1 MSSRRI
7 TLKESSPSDL
17 NLFLQLRITTTTFT
31 PHQFRSMFK
40 CHMSHMHV
48 ADLVSFG
55 MDHVFCPS
63 FEVFYLD
70 IAKCSQLLNTKKR
83 NIFDTAI
90 TYGCFHIN
98 LVYGKILMKIG
109 EKGSLFFTWLWD
121 VRFNVYTRACLLN
134 RHTSR
139 SSVVKTQR
147 RDKKIWDTAI
157 SVMPLSCFIW
167 KDTKKIRRR

>member
-1 MSSRRI
+1 
-7 TLKESSPSDL
+7 
-17 NLFLQLRITTTTFT
+17 
-31 PHQFRSMFK
+31 
-40 CHMSHMHV
+40 MHV

-83 NIFDTAI
+83 NIFDTVI

-167 KDTKKIRRR
+167 KDTKENRWR